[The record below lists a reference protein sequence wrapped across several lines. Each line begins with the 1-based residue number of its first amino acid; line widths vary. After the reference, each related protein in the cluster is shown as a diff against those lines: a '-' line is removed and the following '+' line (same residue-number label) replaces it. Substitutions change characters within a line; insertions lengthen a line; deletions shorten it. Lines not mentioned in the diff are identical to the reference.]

1 MKRILLTTASFQ
13 ILGLGVLGFLTP
25 ALAADLPLK
34 APSAPASVYDWTGVY
49 VGAFGGGGY
58 GNHNV
63 NNATGTAT
71 PFADYTANY
80 SSTGGIAGG
89 EIGYNWQSGPF
100 VAGVEAQLAWS
111 GIKGNDASQFANGNF
126 PGVTAVDADNLRWE
140 GALLA
145 RAGYT
150 IDRWMFF
157 FEGGYAF
164 GSIQHTNTP
173 PVGAGLPV
181 DKFNVSANGLTG
193 GGGVAYAIT
202 NNLSA
207 KFEYRY
213 TNFSGYNRPGSTITG
228 LTQNGQLPYTTD
240 TSYSVVTLGLDY
252 KFGGPVV
259 AKY

>member
-1 MKRILLTTASFQ
+1 MKRILLSTAS
-13 ILGLGVLGFLTP
+13 LGVLGLLSP
-25 ALAADLPLK
+25 ALAADLPYATK
-34 APSAPASVYDWTGVY
+34 APSAAAAVYDWTGVY

-63 NNATGTAT
+63 NNANGAPF
-71 PFADYTANY
+71 PFADFTANY
-80 SSTGGIAGG
+80 TSTGGIAGG
-89 EIGYNWQSGPF
+89 EIGYNWQSGPI
-100 VAGVEAQLAWS
+100 VVGIEGQLAWS
-111 GIKGNDASQFANGNF
+111 GIKGNDASAFNAGTF

-150 IDRWMFF
+150 INRWMFF

-173 PVGAGLPV
+173 LVGAV
-181 DKFNVSANGLTG
+181 DRFNVQANGLTG
-193 GGGVAYAIT
+193 GGGVAYALTDNI
-202 NNLSA
+202 LG
-207 KFEYRY
+207 KFEFRY
-213 TNFSGYNRPGSTITG
+213 TNFNGYNRPGNVVTG
-228 LTQNGQLPYTTD
+228 LTPNGQIPYTTE
-240 TSYSVVTLGLDY
+240 TTYSTVTLGLDF

>member
-1 MKRILLTTASFQ
+1 MKRILLTTAS
-13 ILGLGVLGFLTP
+13 LGVLGLLTP
-25 ALAADLPLK
+25 ALAADLPYAK
-34 APSAPASVYDWTGVY
+34 APPAVASVYDWTGVY
-49 VGAFGGGGY
+49 IGGFGGVGF

-63 NNATGTAT
+63 NNATGQAV

-80 SSTGGIAGG
+80 SSTGGIGGG
-89 EIGYNWQSGPF
+89 EIGYNWQSGAF
-100 VAGVEAQLAWS
+100 VVGVEGQFAWA
-111 GIKGNDASQFANGNF
+111 GIKGNDAAQFNAGAF

-173 PVGAGLPV
+173 PAGSGLAV
-181 DKFNVSANGLTG
+181 DRFNVSANGLTG
-193 GGGVAYAIT
+193 GGGIAYAVT
-202 NNLSA
+202 NNLLA

-213 TNFSGYNRPGSTITG
+213 TNFNGYNRPGLTTTG
-228 LTQNGQLPYTTD
+228 LTVNGQLPYTTE
-240 TSYSVVTLGLDY
+240 TTYSMVTLGLDF